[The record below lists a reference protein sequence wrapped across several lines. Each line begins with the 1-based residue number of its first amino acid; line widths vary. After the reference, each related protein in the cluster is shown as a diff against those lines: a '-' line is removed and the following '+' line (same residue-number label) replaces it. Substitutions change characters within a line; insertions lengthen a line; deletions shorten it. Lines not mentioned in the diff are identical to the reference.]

1 MASPRRTSSLLLV
14 ASLLAA
20 RADTA
25 EEDAALMRMLTL
37 QRRSLVSD
45 RPLPVGGDDA
55 DAGSCWYGAA
65 GTYAAY
71 QCGIPGPVCRTAD
84 PLCADV
90 IGYCSMGTAASCG
103 W

>member
-1 MASPRRTSSLLLV
+1 M
-14 ASLLAA
+14 
-20 RADTA
+20 
-25 EEDAALMRMLTL
+25 
-37 QRRSLVSD
+37 
-45 RPLPVGGDDA
+45 DA

>member
-55 DAGSCWYGAA
+55 DAGSCPQSEGGNVGGASA
-65 GTYAAY
+65 RAA
-71 QCGIPGPVCRTAD
+71 A
-84 PLCADV
+84 L
-90 IGYCSMGTAASCG
+90 AASDQAELDALAPRSPRATLKP
-103 W
+103 